1 MTRMTILLAT
11 VTVGTLLLSTAAPS
25 ARAQPRPQG
34 FWDQW
39 HSNHRNPD
47 SDISGRARDEAE
59 AVSDQERD
67 RLAAEEAADLAAL
80 QSRLGAEVA
89 STRGDILGHLV
100 NVVVHADNG
109 EHYALIEERPD
120 VVRFIEAERLTV
132 DPGGALLLYLT
143 AYQFRRLPE
152 LRPQR

>member
-1 MTRMTILLAT
+1 MTILLAT
-11 VTVGTLLLSTAAPS
+11 VTVGTLLLSTASPAT
-25 ARAQPRPQG
+25 AQPRPQG

-132 DPGGALLLYLT
+132 DPGGALLLDLT